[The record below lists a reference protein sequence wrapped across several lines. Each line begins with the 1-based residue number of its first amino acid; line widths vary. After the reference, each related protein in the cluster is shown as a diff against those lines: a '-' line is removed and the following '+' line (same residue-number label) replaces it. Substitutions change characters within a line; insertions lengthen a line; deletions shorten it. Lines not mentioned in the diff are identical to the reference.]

1 MDTEKFMDRKIS
13 VQIQKLK
20 QWAKIKETVK
30 NFGIYIFLTLGS
42 LAMVAPFLW
51 MLTTSLKPPGALFSY
66 DRIWWQDWVP
76 TTFVWQNYVKALTVV
91 PFLRFYFNSIFVAA
105 ATTAGQVMT
114 SALAAY
120 AFARLEFPGRD
131 KIFFAYLA
139 TMMVPGAVTMIP
151 VFILLRSLGWIDT
164 YKAVILPGIFTAYG
178 TFLLR
183 QFFMTLPRDLEDAA
197 KIDGC
202 SYFGIFWRIVLPLSK
217 PALATLTTFIF
228 MGSWLNFMWPLI
240 VLNTHQKFTLPVGL
254 AYFQSMHNT
263 DWTLLMAGSLMM
275 ILPILIVFIFTQRYF
290 VEGIKLTGIKG

>member
-1 MDTEKFMDRKIS
+1 MKHEATIEEIKRQVRIRSDAK
-13 VQIQKLK
+13 KLL
-20 QWAKIKETVK
+20 A
-30 NFGIYIFLTLGS
+30 YSFLATGAV
-42 LAMVAPFLW
+42 AMAAPFFW
-51 MLTTSLKPPGALFSY
+51 MITTSLKEPGAIFSY
-66 DRIWWQDWVP
+66 QRAWWEDWIP
-76 TTFVWQNYVKALTVV
+76 LQFVWQNYVAAWKAV
-91 PFLRFYFNSIFVAA
+91 PFARFYMNSLFVSLCV
-105 ATTAGQVMT
+105 TAGQVVT

-131 KIFFAYLA
+131 KIFFGYLA

-164 YKAVILPGIFTAYG
+164 YKGVILPGVFTAYG

-183 QFFMTLPRDLEDAA
+183 QFFLTLPKDLEDAA

-217 PALATLTTFIF
+217 PALATLTTFTF

-240 VLNTHQKFTLPVGL
+240 VLNTHEKFTLPVGL
-254 AYFQSMHNT
+254 SYFQSLHHT
-263 DWTLLMAGSLMM
+263 DWSYLMAGSLMM
-275 ILPILIVFIFTQRYF
+275 ILPILVVFIFTQRYF

>member
-1 MDTEKFMDRKIS
+1 MGREPS
-13 VQIQKLK
+13 VAELK
-20 QWAKIKETVK
+20 HQAWVRMEIKKTLAYV
-30 NFGIYIFLTLGS
+30 FLTIGAV
-42 LAMVAPFLW
+42 AMVAPFLW
-51 MLTTSLKPPGALFSY
+51 MITTSLKEPGSVFSY
-66 DRIWWQDWVP
+66 QRPWWHDWIP
-76 TTFVWQNYVKALTVV
+76 IQFYWQNYVTAWKAV
-91 PFLRFYFNSIFVAA
+91 PFARFYMNSLLVSASV
-105 ATTAGQVMT
+105 TVGQVAS

-131 KIFFAYLA
+131 KIFFGYLA

-151 VFILLRSLGWIDT
+151 VFILLRLLGWIDS

-183 QFFMTLPRDLEDAA
+183 QFFLTLPKELEDAA

-202 SYFGIFWRIVLPLSK
+202 SYFRIFWKIILPLSK
-217 PALATLTTFIF
+217 PAIATLTTFTF

-240 VLNTHQKFTLPVGL
+240 VLNTHKKFTLPVGL
-254 AYFQSMHNT
+254 AYFQSLHTT
-263 DWTLLMAGSLMM
+263 DWTLLMAGSIMM